1 MFFPKANLFE
11 WTKSGLSYALR
22 SPRHI
27 SLVRLR
33 DNRPRWL
40 YDDVDKGLDKPS
52 ISKVSNDLELTLNN
66 KRMLEKVP
74 IFLTT
79 FSTKQNIFLNSHSAK
94 VLNFLATF
102 SPLRNHFINYCLCS
116 LGTRKKKVNKS
127 VCQVVHLVAWNDLI

>member
-1 MFFPKANLFE
+1 MFFPKAKLFE
-11 WTKSGLSYALR
+11 WTKPGLSYALR

-79 FSTKQNIFLNSHSAK
+79 FSTKQNIFLNSQNSLFIWIK
-94 VLNFLATF
+94 WILQKSWIFLAAF
-102 SPLRNHFINYCLCS
+102 SPLRNHFINYCFICC
-116 LGTRKKKVNKS
+116 LGTRKKK
-127 VCQVVHLVAWNDLI
+127 